1 APAVHGRRAAD
12 RRCGKVHRLSQHRAA
27 PARALRDRARHRE
40 GAGLDRAEEGGQP
53 AQVSRALV
61 IAHRGASG
69 YEYENSRAAF
79 RAARARGADAIELDL
94 HAAADGVLFVHHDE
108 VVSGTHI
115 TRSSAAQV
123 RSLRLPNG
131 QSLPAQFDDRLLTA
145 LDSPAAGGTTRCAV
159 HGFDHRIVKRL
170 GLARPAL
177 VRGVLLASY
186 PLHPL
191 EALQDTGASVL
202 WEDHTLID
210 AALVDALHGA
220 GYRIYAWTVDDPEDM
235 RRLLALHVDG
245 LCTNVP
251 DVGRRTVEAAG

>member
-1 APAVHGRRAAD
+1 
-12 RRCGKVHRLSQHRAA
+12 
-27 PARALRDRARHRE
+27 
-40 GAGLDRAEEGGQP
+40 
-53 AQVSRALV
+53 VSLV

-79 RAARARGADAIELDL
+79 RAARARGADAIELDI

-108 VVSGTHI
+108 VVSGVHI

-123 RSLRLPNG
+123 RALRLPNG
-131 QSLPAQFDDRLLTA
+131 ESIPALEDALAVIDPALQIFIEVKSLPPQFDDRLLA
-145 LDSPAAGGTTRCAV
+145 VLEGVGGGARCAV

-170 GLARPAL
+170 GVARPAL

-186 PLHPL
+186 PLRPL
-191 EALQDTGASVL
+191 EALQDTGATVL
-202 WEDHTLID
+202 WQEQSLID
-210 AALVDALHGA
+210 APLVDALHTA

-251 DVGRRTVEAAG
+251 DVGRRAVQAFVG

>member
-1 APAVHGRRAAD
+1 
-12 RRCGKVHRLSQHRAA
+12 
-27 PARALRDRARHRE
+27 
-40 GAGLDRAEEGGQP
+40 
-53 AQVSRALV
+53 VSRALV

-131 QSLPAQFDDRLLTA
+131 ESVPALEDALAVIDPALHVFIEVKSLPAQFDDRLFTA
-145 LDSPAAGGTTRCAV
+145 LDSPAGGGTTRCAV

>member
-1 APAVHGRRAAD
+1 
-12 RRCGKVHRLSQHRAA
+12 
-27 PARALRDRARHRE
+27 
-40 GAGLDRAEEGGQP
+40 
-53 AQVSRALV
+53 VSLV

-79 RAARARGADAIELDL
+79 RAARARGADAIELDI

-108 VVSGTHI
+108 VVSGVHI

-123 RSLRLPNG
+123 RALRLPNG
-131 QSLPAQFDDRLLTA
+131 ESIPALEDALAVIDPALQVFIEVKSLPPQFDDRLLA
-145 LDSPAAGGTTRCAV
+145 VLEGVGGDARCAV

-170 GLARPAL
+170 GVARPAL

-186 PLHPL
+186 PLRPL
-191 EALQDTGASVL
+191 EALQDTGATVL
-202 WEDHTLID
+202 WQEQSLID
-210 AALVDALHGA
+210 AALVDALHTA

-251 DVGRRTVEAAG
+251 DVGRRAMQAFVG

>member
-1 APAVHGRRAAD
+1 M
-12 RRCGKVHRLSQHRAA
+12 S
-27 PARALRDRARHRE
+27 
-40 GAGLDRAEEGGQP
+40 
-53 AQVSRALV
+53 LV

-79 RAARARGADAIELDL
+79 RAARARGADAIELDI

-108 VVSGTHI
+108 VVSGVHI

-123 RSLRLPNG
+123 RALRLPNG
-131 QSLPAQFDDRLLTA
+131 ESIPALEDALAVIDPALQVFIEVKSLPPEFDDRLLA
-145 LDSPAAGGTTRCAV
+145 VLEGAGGSARCAV

-170 GLARPAL
+170 GVARPAL

-186 PLHPL
+186 PLRPL
-191 EALQDTGASVL
+191 EALQDTGATVL
-202 WEDHTLID
+202 WQEQSLID
-210 AALVDALHGA
+210 TELVDALHGA
-220 GYRIYAWTVDDPEDM
+220 GYRIYAWTVNDTDDM

-251 DVGRRTVEAAG
+251 DVGRRAVDGGGAA

>member
-1 APAVHGRRAAD
+1 M
-12 RRCGKVHRLSQHRAA
+12 S
-27 PARALRDRARHRE
+27 
-40 GAGLDRAEEGGQP
+40 
-53 AQVSRALV
+53 LV

-79 RAARARGADAIELDL
+79 RAAKARGADGIELDI

-108 VVSGTHI
+108 VVSGVHI
-115 TRSSAAQV
+115 TRSTAAQV

-131 QSLPAQFDDRLLTA
+131 ESVPTLEDALAVIDPALQVFIEVKSLPAQFDDRLFGA
-145 LDSPAAGGTTRCAV
+145 LEGGGGSRCAV
-159 HGFDHRIVKRL
+159 HGFDHRIVQRL

-177 VRGVLLASY
+177 ARGVLLASY

-210 AALVDALHGA
+210 AALVDALHTA
-220 GYRIYAWTVDDPEDM
+220 GYRIYAWTVNDPEDM
-235 RRLLALHVDG
+235 RRLLALEVDG

-251 DVGRRTVEAAG
+251 DVGRHAVEGSAR

>member
-1 APAVHGRRAAD
+1 M
-12 RRCGKVHRLSQHRAA
+12 S
-27 PARALRDRARHRE
+27 
-40 GAGLDRAEEGGQP
+40 
-53 AQVSRALV
+53 LV

-79 RAARARGADAIELDL
+79 RAARARGADAIELDI

-131 QSLPAQFDDRLLTA
+131 ESIPTLEDALGVIDRALQVFIEIKSLPPQFDDRLFAA
-145 LDSPAAGGTTRCAV
+145 LDSPPGGGDGGTTRCAV
-159 HGFDHRIVKRL
+159 HAFDHRIVNRL

-191 EALQDTGASVL
+191 EALQDTGATVL
-202 WEDHTLID
+202 WEEQSLID
-210 AALVDALHGA
+210 AALVDALHGG
-220 GYRIYAWTVDDPEDM
+220 GYRIYAWTVNDPEDM
-235 RRLLALHVDG
+235 RRLLALRVDG

-251 DVGRRTVEAAG
+251 DVGRQAIQEAAR

>member
-1 APAVHGRRAAD
+1 M
-12 RRCGKVHRLSQHRAA
+12 S
-27 PARALRDRARHRE
+27 
-40 GAGLDRAEEGGQP
+40 
-53 AQVSRALV
+53 LV

-79 RAARARGADAIELDL
+79 RAARARGADAIELDI

-108 VVSGTHI
+108 VVSGVHI

-123 RSLRLPNG
+123 RALRLPNG
-131 QSLPAQFDDRLLTA
+131 ESIPALEDALAVIDPALQVFIEVKSLPPEFDDRLLA
-145 LDSPAAGGTTRCAV
+145 VLEGAGGGARCAV

-170 GLARPAL
+170 GVARPAL

-186 PLHPL
+186 PLRPL
-191 EALQDTGASVL
+191 EALQDTGATVL
-202 WEDHTLID
+202 WQEQSLID
-210 AALVDALHGA
+210 TELVDALHGA
-220 GYRIYAWTVDDPEDM
+220 GYRIYAWTVNDLDDM

-251 DVGRRTVEAAG
+251 DVGRRAVDGGGPA

>member
-1 APAVHGRRAAD
+1 M
-12 RRCGKVHRLSQHRAA
+12 S
-27 PARALRDRARHRE
+27 
-40 GAGLDRAEEGGQP
+40 
-53 AQVSRALV
+53 LV

-79 RAARARGADAIELDL
+79 RAARARGADAIELDI

-108 VVSGTHI
+108 VVSGVHI

-123 RSLRLPNG
+123 RALRLPNG
-131 QSLPAQFDDRLLTA
+131 ESIPALEDALAVIDPALQVFVEVKSLPPEFDDRLLA
-145 LDSPAAGGTTRCAV
+145 VLEGGGARCAV

-170 GLARPAL
+170 GVARPAL

-186 PLHPL
+186 PLRPL
-191 EALQDTGASVL
+191 EALQDTGATVL
-202 WEDHTLID
+202 WQEQSLVD
-210 AALVDALHGA
+210 ASLVDALHAA
-220 GYRIYAWTVDDPEDM
+220 GYKIYAWTVNDPEDM

-251 DVGRRTVEAAG
+251 DVGRRAMQAFAG